1 MIFYLLYL
9 QMARKTELSVQPASN
24 LDDINNIITDELWVD
39 KYRPRSYVELLSDET
54 VNRQLLY
61 WLKLWDKIVF
71 NRNIPKTKKKQ
82 SSVFGKKKDID
93 DAKDI
98 EEVDSKGYPIK
109 RIVLL
114 SGPPGL
120 GKTTLA
126 HIAARH
132 AGYNIVEINASD
144 ERSPDTFR

>member
-1 MIFYLLYL
+1 
-9 QMARKTELSVQPASN
+9 MAKKQELSRQQSSDICDTRNV
-24 LDDINNIITDELWVD
+24 INNELWVD
-39 KYRPRSYVELLSDET
+39 KYRPQSYLDLLSDET
-54 VNRQLLY
+54 VNRQFLH

-71 NRNIPKTKKKQ
+71 NRNIMKPKRKQLPFQPFKKGNDEEQ
-82 SSVFGKKKDID
+82 E
-93 DAKDI
+93 I

-109 RIVLL
+109 RIALL

-132 AGYNIVEINASD
+132 AGYNVVEINASD
-144 ERSPDTFR
+144 ERTPETFR

>member
-1 MIFYLLYL
+1 ME
-9 QMARKTELSVQPASN
+9 QSLSDSSTV
-24 LDDINNIITDELWVD
+24 NNIINDELWID
-39 KYRPRSYVELLSDET
+39 KYRPRSYLELLSDES
-54 VNRQLLY
+54 VNREFLY

-71 NRNIPKTKKKQ
+71 NREIKQKKKQ
-82 SSVFGKKKDID
+82 LPKFGKNKVVNGNN
-93 DAKDI
+93 I

-109 RIVLL
+109 RIALL

-126 HIAARH
+126 HIAAKH
-132 AGYNIVEINASD
+132 AGYNVVEINASD

>member
-1 MIFYLLYL
+1 MVQNAMRASHEISYLPN
-9 QMARKTELSVQPASN
+9 T
-24 LDDINNIITDELWVD
+24 NIAQDDELWVD
-39 KYRPRSYVELLSDET
+39 KYRPRSYIELLSDES
-54 VNRQLLY
+54 VNRDLLH

-71 NRNIPKTKKKQ
+71 NRNYIQKRKKLNSTLNRFRNKKFVDEK
-82 SSVFGKKKDID
+82 VFK
-93 DAKDI
+93 
-98 EEVDSKGYPIK
+98 EVDNKGFPIQ

-126 HIAARH
+126 HLAAKH
-132 AGYNIVEINASD
+132 AGYNVIEINASD

>member
-1 MIFYLLYL
+1 
-9 QMARKTELSVQPASN
+9 MAKKQELSGQRPS
-24 LDDINNIITDELWVD
+24 DICDTKSAIGNELWVD
-39 KYRPRSYVELLSDET
+39 KYRPQSYLDLLSDET
-54 VNRQLLY
+54 VNRQFLH

-71 NRNIPKTKKKQ
+71 NRNITKPRRKQPPTFKKGNDEEQ
-82 SSVFGKKKDID
+82 E
-93 DAKDI
+93 I

-109 RIVLL
+109 RIALL

-132 AGYNIVEINASD
+132 AGYNVVEINASD
-144 ERSPDTFR
+144 ERTPETFR

>member
-1 MIFYLLYL
+1 MAKKQELLRQSSDLCSTKY
-9 QMARKTELSVQPASN
+9 V
-24 LDDINNIITDELWVD
+24 INDKLWVD
-39 KYRPRSYVELLSDET
+39 KYRPRSYLELLSDET
-54 VNRQLLY
+54 VNRQFLH

-71 NRNIPKTKKKQ
+71 NRNITKPKRKQ
-82 SSVFGKKKDID
+82 PMFGKRNNVD
-93 DAKDI
+93 DEKDI

-109 RIVLL
+109 RIALL

-132 AGYNIVEINASD
+132 AGYNVVEINASD
-144 ERSPDTFR
+144 ERTPETFR

>member
-1 MIFYLLYL
+1 
-9 QMARKTELSVQPASN
+9 MAKNNASSQQLILN
-24 LDDINNIITDELWVD
+24 THNTKQLVNDELWVD
-39 KYRPRSYVELLSDET
+39 KYRPRSYLELLSDET
-54 VNRQLLY
+54 VNRQYLH

-71 NRNIPKTKKKQ
+71 NRNINQIKPKKKQ
-82 SSVFGKKKDID
+82 FAFGKKKDEEE
-93 DAKDI
+93 DI

-109 RIVLL
+109 RIALL

-126 HIAARH
+126 HIGARH
-132 AGYNIVEINASD
+132 AGYNIVEVNASD

>member
-1 MIFYLLYL
+1 MIL
-9 QMARKTELSVQPASN
+9 QITKRKELSTQATPGVQVARDVVN
-24 LDDINNIITDELWVD
+24 DELWVD
-39 KYRPRSYVELLSDET
+39 KYRPRCYIELLSDET
-54 VNRQLLY
+54 VNRELLH

-71 NRNIPKTKKKQ
+71 NRNVSKIKKTKSTQ
-82 SSVFGKKKDID
+82 FGKKKDTEE
-93 DAKDI
+93 
-98 EEVDSKGYPIK
+98 EEVQEVDDKGYPIK
-109 RIVLL
+109 RVALL

>member
-1 MIFYLLYL
+1 MLLSE
-9 QMARKTELSVQPASN
+9 QIEQSRRN
-24 LDDINNIITDELWVD
+24 LCDAENVINDELWVD
-39 KYRPRSYVELLSDET
+39 KYRPRSYLELLSDET

-61 WLKLWDKIVF
+61 WLKLWDKVVF
-71 NRNIPKTKKKQ
+71 NQNIIKLKTKKLL
-82 SSVFGKKKDID
+82 FAKKKKNDDEKDIE
-93 DAKDI
+93 DI

-109 RIVLL
+109 RIALL

-126 HIAARH
+126 HIAATH
-132 AGYNIVEINASD
+132 AGYNVVEINASD

>member
-1 MIFYLLYL
+1 MLT
-9 QMARKTELSVQPASN
+9 KNELAIQPLSN
-24 LDDINNIITDELWVD
+24 LYVANDTLNDELWVD
-39 KYRPRSYVELLSDET
+39 KYRPRSYLELLSDET

-71 NRNIPKTKKKQ
+71 NRNIIKPKKQ
-82 SSVFGKKKDID
+82 SMFGKKKDINEK
-93 DAKDI
+93 KDI
-98 EEVDSKGYPIK
+98 EEVDNRGYPIK
-109 RIVLL
+109 RIALL

>member
-1 MIFYLLYL
+1 MAKNNASSQQPILNPHNTKQLL
-9 QMARKTELSVQPASN
+9 
-24 LDDINNIITDELWVD
+24 NNELWVD
-39 KYRPRSYVELLSDET
+39 KYRPRSYLELLSDET
-54 VNRQLLY
+54 VNRQYLH

-71 NRNIPKTKKKQ
+71 NRNINKPKKIQTT
-82 SSVFGKKKDID
+82 FGKKKDEE
-93 DAKDI
+93 KDI

-109 RIVLL
+109 RIALL

-126 HIAARH
+126 HIGAKH
-132 AGYNIVEINASD
+132 AGYNIVEVNASD

>member
-1 MIFYLLYL
+1 M
-9 QMARKTELSVQPASN
+9 
-24 LDDINNIITDELWVD
+24 D
-39 KYRPRSYVELLSDET
+39 KYRPQSYLELLSDEN
-54 VNRQLLY
+54 VNREFLH

-71 NRNIPKTKKKQ
+71 KRNITKPRKTQ
-82 SSVFGKKKDID
+82 SVFGKRKDKIEE
-93 DAKDI
+93 KDI
-98 EEVDSKGYPIK
+98 EEVDSKGYPVK
-109 RIVLL
+109 RIALL

-126 HIAARH
+126 HIAGRH

>member
-1 MIFYLLYL
+1 MTRKNALL
-9 QMARKTELSVQPASN
+9 EQPASN
-24 LDDINNIITDELWVD
+24 LSGKVNDELWVD
-39 KYRPRSYVELLSDET
+39 KYRPQSYLELLSDET
-54 VNRQLLY
+54 VNRQLLH

-71 NRNIPKTKKKQ
+71 NRTIIQPKKKQ
-82 SSVFGKKKDID
+82 QSGFGKKKTID
-93 DAKDI
+93 DETDI

-126 HIAARH
+126 HIAAKH
-132 AGYNIVEINASD
+132 AGYNVVEINASD
-144 ERSPDTFR
+144 ERTPDAFR

>member
-1 MIFYLLYL
+1 M
-9 QMARKTELSVQPASN
+9 SNVQTAK
-24 LDDINNIITDELWVD
+24 DIVNEELWVD

-54 VNRQLLY
+54 VNRELLH

-71 NRNIPKTKKKQ
+71 NRNVKKIKKTKLMQ
-82 SSVFGKKKDID
+82 FGKKKDVED
-93 DAKDI
+93 EEV
-98 EEVDSKGYPIK
+98 EEVDGKGYPIK
-109 RIVLL
+109 RIALL

-132 AGYNIVEINASD
+132 AGYNVVEINASD

>member
-1 MIFYLLYL
+1 MST
-9 QMARKTELSVQPASN
+9 KNELSIQSPSN
-24 LDDINNIITDELWVD
+24 LCDTNNTINDELWVD
-39 KYRPRSYVELLSDET
+39 KYRPRSYLELLSDET

-71 NRNIPKTKKKQ
+71 NRNIIKAKKQ
-82 SSVFGKKKDID
+82 LSVFGKKKNID
-93 DAKDI
+93 EKTDI
-98 EEVDSKGYPIK
+98 EEVDNRGYPIK
-109 RIVLL
+109 RIALL

-144 ERSPDTFR
+144 ERSPDTFRYA